1 MRDLPRAALAIEA
14 FLRALGHDPLH
25 DDALRGTGA
34 RVAALYDEQLLDGY
48 RVDVPSLFGE
58 WSPAGQGAQLVVVHR
73 LATHVV
79 CPHHLTLGVGHAA
92 VAYLPTDRVVGLG
105 VLARVVDAHARR
117 LVLQEDAGR
126 AIAHAILEGTH
137 ARGAA
142 CMLSL
147 RHGCLE
153 HQGERKRGA
162 RVRTLAFAGTFEQ
175 AGGDRELVLAA
186 LLADPAERA
195 HDEREARRARRRDR
209 TRKK

>member
-1 MRDLPRAALAIEA
+1 MRDLERAAAAVEQ

-34 RVAALYDEQLLDGY
+34 RVAALYEQLLDGY
-48 RVDVPSLFGE
+48 RVDVPALFSE
-58 WSPAGQGAQLVVVHR
+58 SSPAGDGAQLVVVHR
-73 LATHVV
+73 LTTHVV

-92 VAYLPTDRVVGLG
+92 VAYLPSDRVVGLG
-105 VLARVVDAHARR
+105 VLARVVDAHGHR

-126 AIAHAILEGTH
+126 AIARAILEGTH

-142 CMLSL
+142 CMLTL

-162 RVRTLAFAGTFEQ
+162 RVRTLAFTGAFEQ
-175 AGGDRELVLAA
+175 PGADRELVLAA
-186 LLADPAERA
+186 LLSDPAERA
-195 HDEREARRARRRDR
+195 HEAREARRTRRRERARR
-209 TRKK
+209 K